1 MDFIKALKPMYL
13 LTFFFSD
20 QKNRSLLAVR
30 QLNMEKLF
38 EIIFRGDSMKVKG
51 FQNESSFYS
60 IKINSVDFLFGT

>member
-1 MDFIKALKPMYL
+1 
-13 LTFFFSD
+13 
-20 QKNRSLLAVR
+20 
-30 QLNMEKLF
+30 MEKLF